1 MTTRNS
7 CGTCGGSTSTPKN
20 TSGSWSPAT
29 SSCSWWRLLG
39 TSWVSVAPGGPRGGR
54 RVRVPGAV
62 NTPPR
67 PQACTQRGRCSRGG
81 VIIIIFFFQQKFLGF
96 RNQNRALE
104 WWSFI
109 SAGRRG
115 EPRCLCDHLGS
126 QRQKRGRAV
135 QVDVPECGGNQSSFC
150 VTWPWPGVWGF
161 LGRGGGQS
169 GRMRSCVPK
178 GQALPGWG
186 SRERFAS
193 RVQRPLARE
202 RVEALPKGGKKGEWG
217 RRQSRKVCSCTET
230 ELKGTRAAGSEQE
243 GGGASE
249 KSTRAIRIIH
259 PSIYPI
265 HSFIYLRYACIFQ
278 SMLRFQ
284 AREIFATGFSTCPP
298 PPPKAETT
306 LSARSSL
313 FLSV

>member
-1 MTTRNS
+1 MGLLLFFFFFNRSFWVLGTRTEPWNGDPLFLQGGAGS
-7 CGTCGGSTSTPKN
+7 RAAFAITWVPSARRGAGLSRWMCLSVGAISHHFVSRGRGRVFGGS
-20 TSGSWSPAT
+20 W
-29 SSCSWWRLLG
+29 
-39 TSWVSVAPGGPRGGR
+39 GG
-54 RVRVPGAV
+54 
-62 NTPPR
+62 
-67 PQACTQRGRCSRGG
+67 
-81 VIIIIFFFQQKFLGF
+81 
-96 RNQNRALE
+96 
-104 WWSFI
+104 
-109 SAGRRG
+109 
-115 EPRCLCDHLGS
+115 
-126 QRQKRGRAV
+126 
-135 QVDVPECGGNQSSFC
+135 
-150 VTWPWPGVWGF
+150 
-161 LGRGGGQS
+161 GGGQS

-230 ELKGTRAAGSEQE
+230 ELKGTSAAGSEQE